1 MVESTQSQDSNLGTR
16 LQQDLKNDLI
26 AGLLVVIPLA
36 TTIWLS
42 SIVSKFVLTL
52 VTSVP
57 KQLNP
62 FITLNP
68 LLQDL
73 INLTLGLTVPL
84 LAILLIG
91 LMARNFVGR
100 WLLEFG
106 EGTLSKIP
114 VAGAVYKTL
123 KQLLETFLSNKS
135 NRFRRVVLVEYP
147 REGLFSVGFVTGDVG
162 STLQA
167 EDGIRDVERSRGL
180 GDVYKRQKLGTVIL
194 VESTQSQDSNL
205 GTRLQQ
211 DLKNDL
217 IAGLLVV
224 IPLAT
229 TIWLSSIVSKFV
241 LTLVTSVP
249 KQLNPFITLNPL
261 LQDLINLTLGLTV
274 PLLAILLIGLMARNF
289 VGRWLLEFGE
299 GTLSKIP
306 VAGAV
311 YKTLKQLLETFLSNK
326 SNRFRRVV
334 LVEYPREGLF
344 SVGFVTGD
352 VGPSLQSELD
362 EKLLSVF
369 IPTAPNPTTGWYTLV
384 PESSVKDLA
393 ISVEDAFRTII
404 SVGIVNPDEKDSSS
418 NPTFSKL
425 FSQLRA
431 STNTSST

>member
-1 MVESTQSQDSNLGTR
+1 MVQSTSKQDSNLANR

-114 VAGAVYKTL
+114 LAGSVYKTL
-123 KQLLETFLSNKS
+123 KQLLETFLRDNSK
-135 NRFRRVVLVEYP
+135 RFRRVVLVEYP
-147 REGLFSVGFVTGDVG
+147 REGLFSVGFVTGV
-162 STLQA
+162 
-167 EDGIRDVERSRGL
+167 
-180 GDVYKRQKLGTVIL
+180 
-194 VESTQSQDSNL
+194 
-205 GTRLQQ
+205 
-211 DLKNDL
+211 
-217 IAGLLVV
+217 
-224 IPLAT
+224 
-229 TIWLSSIVSKFV
+229 
-241 LTLVTSVP
+241 
-249 KQLNPFITLNPL
+249 
-261 LQDLINLTLGLTV
+261 
-274 PLLAILLIGLMARNF
+274 
-289 VGRWLLEFGE
+289 
-299 GTLSKIP
+299 
-306 VAGAV
+306 
-311 YKTLKQLLETFLSNK
+311 
-326 SNRFRRVV
+326 
-334 LVEYPREGLF
+334 
-344 SVGFVTGD
+344 
-352 VGPSLQSELD
+352 VGPSLQPEL
-362 EKLLSVF
+362 EQTLLSVF

-384 PESSVKDLA
+384 PESSVKDLD

-404 SVGIVNPDEKDSSS
+404 SAGIVNPDEKNSSS

-425 FSQLRA
+425 FSQFRA
-431 STNTSST
+431 ATNTSN

>member
-1 MVESTQSQDSNLGTR
+1 MVESNPNQDSNLGSR

-42 SIVSKFVLTL
+42 SLVSKFVLTL

-57 KQLNP
+57 KQ
-62 FITLNP
+62 LNP

-147 REGLFSVGFVTGDVG
+147 REGLYSVGFVTGDVG
-162 STLQA
+162 S
-167 EDGIRDVERSRGL
+167 
-180 GDVYKRQKLGTVIL
+180 
-194 VESTQSQDSNL
+194 
-205 GTRLQQ
+205 
-211 DLKNDL
+211 
-217 IAGLLVV
+217 
-224 IPLAT
+224 
-229 TIWLSSIVSKFV
+229 
-241 LTLVTSVP
+241 
-249 KQLNPFITLNPL
+249 
-261 LQDLINLTLGLTV
+261 
-274 PLLAILLIGLMARNF
+274 
-289 VGRWLLEFGE
+289 
-299 GTLSKIP
+299 
-306 VAGAV
+306 
-311 YKTLKQLLETFLSNK
+311 
-326 SNRFRRVV
+326 
-334 LVEYPREGLF
+334 
-344 SVGFVTGD
+344 
-352 VGPSLQSELD
+352 SLQPELD

-384 PESSVKDLA
+384 PESSVKDLD

-404 SVGIVNPDEKDSSS
+404 SAGIVNPDEKNNNT

-431 STNTSST
+431 SSNTSS

>member
-1 MVESTQSQDSNLGTR
+1 MVQSTPKQDSNLANR

-114 VAGAVYKTL
+114 LAGSVYKTL
-123 KQLLETFLSNKS
+123 KQLLETFLRDNSK
-135 NRFRRVVLVEYP
+135 RFRRVVLVEYP
-147 REGLFSVGFVTGDVG
+147 REGLFSVGFVTGV
-162 STLQA
+162 
-167 EDGIRDVERSRGL
+167 
-180 GDVYKRQKLGTVIL
+180 
-194 VESTQSQDSNL
+194 
-205 GTRLQQ
+205 
-211 DLKNDL
+211 
-217 IAGLLVV
+217 
-224 IPLAT
+224 
-229 TIWLSSIVSKFV
+229 
-241 LTLVTSVP
+241 
-249 KQLNPFITLNPL
+249 
-261 LQDLINLTLGLTV
+261 
-274 PLLAILLIGLMARNF
+274 
-289 VGRWLLEFGE
+289 
-299 GTLSKIP
+299 
-306 VAGAV
+306 
-311 YKTLKQLLETFLSNK
+311 
-326 SNRFRRVV
+326 
-334 LVEYPREGLF
+334 
-344 SVGFVTGD
+344 
-352 VGPSLQSELD
+352 VGPSLQPEL
-362 EKLLSVF
+362 EQTLLSVF

-384 PESSVKDLA
+384 PESSVKDLD

-404 SVGIVNPDEKDSSS
+404 SAGIVNPDEKNSST

-425 FSQLRA
+425 FSQFRA
-431 STNTSST
+431 ATSTSN